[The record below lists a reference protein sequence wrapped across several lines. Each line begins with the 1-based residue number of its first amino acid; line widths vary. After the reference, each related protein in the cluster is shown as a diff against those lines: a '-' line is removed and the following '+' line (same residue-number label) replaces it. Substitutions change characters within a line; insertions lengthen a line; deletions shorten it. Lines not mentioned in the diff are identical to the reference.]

1 MPTLNQIF
9 GYHYKI
15 PEFYLSSAYVTY
27 SVLDDV
33 NLGKINSLKLTGVQ
47 VNFLEAFKVFSRHPF
62 SVKMEQH
69 TAFTTVKYW
78 KKQSIT

>member
-1 MPTLNQIF
+1 MPTLNKIF

-27 SVLDDV
+27 SVLNNV
-33 NLGKINSLKLTGVQ
+33 NLGKINSGKLTAVQ
-47 VNFLEAFKVFSRHPF
+47 VNLREAFKVFSRHPF

-69 TAFTTVKYW
+69 TAFTIVKYW
-78 KKQSIT
+78 KNKI